1 MFSQFFVNRPRFA
14 FVLAIALSLCG
25 AGTMSHGA
33 TDGVKVSSFGF
44 DAEDSTEII
53 QRALDS
59 GARTLVFDRQA
70 GPWITRPLV
79 ARSNQELVFE
89 DGVELLAKKGEFHG
103 IRDYLF
109 RCEGVSN
116 LVIRGL
122 GPKGGTFR
130 MHKRDY
136 QKPPYARSEWRYTL
150 RLCGVENVHVENM
163 RFVSSGGDGIVIG
176 AWKGKSSKNVVIRNC
191 VCDDNHRQGISLCGG
206 EDILI
211 ENTILSNTCG
221 TPPQAGIDFEP
232 DHPHEK
238 LARITLRNVLSK
250 NNAGC
255 GFDFYFANMRDWSE
269 PVSIT
274 LDNCRAEGNRTSVSL
289 TADNK
294 HDSGVVKG
302 CVLFKGCVF
311 AGART
316 RAVNVCGIPSGAV
329 DVGFTDCVISNAV
342 PGAKTPDVTFSAG
355 TPRQGA
361 PDGVTLKN
369 LTVYQPT
376 NRPWFAVGHAA
387 FGPAPRQIAGD
398 VTVVA
403 PDGAR
408 TNVALDAAWTE
419 ANFPVINGG
428 RMPTPRVPLPAVYD
442 VLVHDERPGELAD
455 LPPVALINGG
465 HYLLFVPKPG
475 PVRLVARQIDAVG
488 DRPANEKP
496 TFVRYLPEQGGKRRT
511 WKLSTPGFT
520 PGELTFKAHAAGFY
534 ALELPRGGTRQQLLK
549 SSVPVGIDV
558 RESDR
563 TLAGVKRAPV
573 SLWFDVP
580 DGRAFTCGAF
590 GSDYYRFKASLVN
603 PSGEIVASKDVVSDS
618 FWVDMPGCGG
628 ARGARALPF
637 GKSAVAQERDPPVGR
652 ARSPSAPLWR
662 IDFARAHQPHYDWIK
677 VDLSGVPGCLFLTR
691 EKTWST
697 RAP

>member
-1 MFSQFFVNRPRFA
+1 MKTT
-14 FVLAIALSLCG
+14 VLVLVGLALCH
-25 AGTMSHGA
+25 AA
-33 TDGVKVSSFGF
+33 QGVKMSSFGYNV
-44 DAEDSTEII
+44 EDSTEII

-59 GARTLVFDRQA
+59 GAPTLVFDRQA

-176 AWKGKSSKNVVIRNC
+176 AFKGKSAKNVVIRNC

-211 ENTILSNTCG
+211 ENVVLSNTCG

-232 DHPHEK
+232 DHPTEK

-250 NNAGC
+250 DNAGS

-294 HDSGVVKG
+294 HDTGVVKG
-302 CVLFKGCVF
+302 LVTFTDCAFS
-311 AGART
+311 GARS
-316 RAVNVCGIPSGAV
+316 RAVSLCGIPSGAA
-329 DVGFTDCVISNAV
+329 DVLFSNCIISNA
-342 PGAKTPDVTFSAG
+342 APDSQTADVSFAAG
-355 TPRQGA
+355 TPRQGM
-361 PDGVTLKN
+361 PDGVRLTN
-369 LTVYQPT
+369 LTVFQPT
-376 NRPWFAVGHAA
+376 NRPWFVFGRSA
-387 FGPAPRQIAGD
+387 FGPIPRQIAGD

-408 TNVALDAAWTE
+408 TNILLNADWTV
-419 ANFPVINGG
+419 ANFPVVNGG
-428 RMPTPRVPLPAVYD
+428 RMPAPRVPLPAVRD
-442 VLVHDERPGELAD
+442 VVVHDEKPGELVD
-455 LPPVALINGG
+455 LPPIALINGG

-475 PVRLVARQIDAVG
+475 PVRLVARQIDVVG

-496 TFVRYLPEQGGKRRT
+496 SIVRFLPEGGAKRRT
-511 WKLSTPGFT
+511 WKLPTPGFT
-520 PGELTFKAHAAGFY
+520 PGELSFTAHAAGFY
-534 ALELPRGGTRQQLLK
+534 SLELPRGGTRQQLLK
-549 SSVPVGIDV
+549 SSVPVGVDV
-558 RESDR
+558 LESER
-563 TLAGVKRAPV
+563 IVAGVKGRPI

-580 DGRAFTCGAF
+580 SGKAFTFGAF
-590 GSDYYRFKASLVN
+590 GSDYYRFKAALVN
-603 PSGEIVASKDVVSDS
+603 PSGETVASKDVVSDAL
-618 FWVDMPGCGG
+618 FVDVPTEQAVPG
-628 ARGARALPF
+628 
-637 GKSAVAQERDPPVGR
+637 
-652 ARSPSAPLWR
+652 LWR
-662 IDFARAHQPHYDWIK
+662 IDFSRARQPHYDWIRI
-677 VDLSGVPGCLFLTR
+677 DLSGVPGCLFLTR
-691 EKTWST
+691 EKMWSV
-697 RAP
+697 P

>member
-79 ARSNQELVFE
+79 ARSNQELIFE
-89 DGVELLAKKGEFHG
+89 DGVELVAKRGEFRG

-116 LVIRGL
+116 LVICGL

-163 RFVSSGGDGIVIG
+163 HFVSSGGDGIVIG

-211 ENTILSNTCG
+211 EDTVLSNTCG

-250 NNAGC
+250 NNAGS

-274 LDNCRAEGNRTSVSL
+274 LENCRAEGNRTSVSL

-294 HDSGVVKG
+294 HDTGVVKG
-302 CVLFKGCVF
+302 RVAFVNSVF
-311 AGART
+311 ADARN
-316 RAVNVCGIPSGAV
+316 RGVNLCGIPSGAV
-329 DVGFTDCVISNAV
+329 DVLFSDCVISNAAS
-342 PGAKTPDVTFSAG
+342 GAVTPDMSFSSG
-355 TPRQGA
+355 TPRQGM
-361 PDGVTLKN
+361 PDGVALKN

-376 NRPWFAVGHAA
+376 NRPWFAVGRAA
-387 FGPAPRQIAGD
+387 FGPAPQNIVGF

-408 TNVALDAAWTE
+408 TQVALDAAWIA
-419 ANFPVINGG
+419 ANFPVVNGG
-428 RMPTPRVPLPAVYD
+428 RMPAPRVPLPAVRD
-442 VLVHDERPGELAD
+442 VVVHDEHPGELVD

-465 HYLLFVPKPG
+465 HYLLFVPQPG

-488 DRPANEKP
+488 NRPANEKP
-496 TFVRYLPEQGGKRRT
+496 TIIRYLPEKGGKRRA
-511 WKLSTPGFT
+511 WKLPTPGFT
-520 PGELTFKAHAAGFY
+520 PSEITFTAHAAGFY
-534 ALELPRGGTRQQLLK
+534 SLELPRGGTRQQLLK
-549 SSVPVGIDV
+549 SSVPVGLDV

-563 TLAGVKRAPV
+563 IIAGVKQRPV

-580 DGRAFTCGAF
+580 NGAAFTCGAS

-603 PSGEIVASKDVVSDS
+603 PSGETVASKEVVSDS
-618 FWVDMPGCGG
+618 FWIDVPPETTGV
-628 ARGARALPF
+628 
-637 GKSAVAQERDPPVGR
+637 SSVA
-652 ARSPSAPLWR
+652 SPTRLWR
-662 IDFARAHQPHYDWIK
+662 IDLSKARKPHYDWMW

-691 EKTWST
+691 EKAWIK
-697 RAP
+697 R

>member
-1 MFSQFFVNRPRFA
+1 MKCFA
-14 FVLAIALSLCG
+14 LAAVLLATSGLLSR
-25 AGTMSHGA
+25 A
-33 TDGVKVSSFGF
+33 DGVKVSSFGF
-44 DAEDSTEII
+44 DAGDSTEII

-59 GARTLVFDRQA
+59 GARTLIFDRQA

-89 DGVELLAKKGEFHG
+89 DGVELVAKKGEFHG
-103 IRDYLF
+103 IRDYLLC
-109 RCEGVSN
+109 CEGVSN

-122 GPKGGTFR
+122 GPAGGTFR

-176 AWKGKSSKNVVIRNC
+176 AWKGKSAKNVVIRNC

-211 ENTILSNTCG
+211 EDTLLSNTCG

-232 DHPHEK
+232 DHPSEK
-238 LARITLRNVLSK
+238 LARITLRNVISK
-250 NNAGC
+250 NNAGS

-274 LDNCRAEGNRTSVSL
+274 LENCRAEGNRTSVSL

-294 HDSGVVKG
+294 HDTGVVKG
-302 CVLFKGCVF
+302 SVLFKNCVF
-311 AGART
+311 ADARN
-316 RAVNVCGIPSGAV
+316 RGVSLCGIPLGAV
-329 DVGFTDCVISNAV
+329 DVGFVDCVISNAA
-342 PGAKTPDVTFSAG
+342 PGAVTPDMSFAAG
-355 TPRQGA
+355 TPRQGM

-376 NRPWFAVGHAA
+376 NRPWFACGRSA
-387 FGPAPRQIAGD
+387 FGPVPREIAGG

-403 PDGAR
+403 PDGTR
-408 TNVALDAAWTE
+408 TQVALDAAWIAT
-419 ANFPVINGG
+419 NFPVINDG
-428 RMPTPRVPLPAVYD
+428 RMPTPRVPLPAVRD
-442 VLVHDERPGELAD
+442 VVVLDEHPGELVD

-465 HYLLFVPKPG
+465 HYLLFVPQPG

-488 DRPANEKP
+488 NRPANEKP
-496 TFVRYLPEQGGKRRT
+496 TIIRYLSENGGKRRT
-511 WKLSTPGFT
+511 WKLATPGFT
-520 PGELTFKAHAAGFY
+520 PGELTFTAHAAGFY
-534 ALELPRGGTRQQLLK
+534 ALELPRGGTRQQLMK

-563 TLAGVKRAPV
+563 TLAGVKGAPV

-580 DGRAFTCGAF
+580 DGKAFTCGAF
-590 GSDYYRFKASLVN
+590 GSDYYRFKAALAN
-603 PSGEIVASKDVVSDS
+603 PSGETVASKDVVSDA
-618 FWVDMPGCGG
+618 FWVDMPHG
-628 ARGARALPF
+628 
-637 GKSAVAQERDPPVGR
+637 EGR
-652 ARSPSAPLWR
+652 APARPSLWR
-662 IDFARAHQPHYDWIK
+662 IDFSRARQPHYDWIT

-691 EKTWST
+691 EKTW
-697 RAP
+697 REKR

>member
-1 MFSQFFVNRPRFA
+1 MKNPA
-14 FVLAIALSLCG
+14 FIVVLLACCG
-25 AGTMSHGA
+25 VPCLA
-33 TDGVKVSSFGF
+33 DGVKVSSFGF
-44 DAEDSTEII
+44 DAKDSTEII

-59 GARTLVFDRQA
+59 GARTLIFDRQA

-79 ARSNQELVFE
+79 ARSNQELLFE
-89 DGVELLAKKGEFHG
+89 NGVELVAKKGEFLG

-150 RLCGVENVHVENM
+150 RLCGVENVVVENM

-211 ENTILSNTCG
+211 ENTVLSNTCG

-250 NNAGC
+250 NNAGN
-255 GFDFYFANMRDWSE
+255 GYAFYFANMMERSE

-274 LDNCRAEGNRTSVSL
+274 LENCRAEGNRSSVALTANSKRDSDSVKGLVTFANCTFSGARNHAVSL
-289 TADNK
+289 
-294 HDSGVVKG
+294 
-302 CVLFKGCVF
+302 
-311 AGART
+311 
-316 RAVNVCGIPSGAV
+316 CGIPSGAV
-329 DVGFTDCVISNAV
+329 DVVFSDCVVSNTA
-342 PGAKTPDVTFSAG
+342 PGAQTADVTFSAG
-355 TPRQGA
+355 TPRQGT

-387 FGPAPRQIAGD
+387 FGPAPQDIAGS

-403 PDGAR
+403 PDGTR
-408 TNVALDAAWTE
+408 TNVVLNADWTA

-428 RMPTPRVPLPAVYD
+428 RMPTPRVPLPAVRD
-442 VLVHDERPGELAD
+442 VVVHDERPGELAD

-496 TFVRYLPEQGGKRRT
+496 SFIRYLPEIGG
-511 WKLSTPGFT
+511 
-520 PGELTFKAHAAGFY
+520 
-534 ALELPRGGTRQQLLK
+534 
-549 SSVPVGIDV
+549 
-558 RESDR
+558 
-563 TLAGVKRAPV
+563 
-573 SLWFDVP
+573 
-580 DGRAFTCGAF
+580 
-590 GSDYYRFKASLVN
+590 
-603 PSGEIVASKDVVSDS
+603 
-618 FWVDMPGCGG
+618 
-628 ARGARALPF
+628 
-637 GKSAVAQERDPPVGR
+637 
-652 ARSPSAPLWR
+652 
-662 IDFARAHQPHYDWIK
+662 
-677 VDLSGVPGCLFLTR
+677 
-691 EKTWST
+691 
-697 RAP
+697 

>member
-1 MFSQFFVNRPRFA
+1 MTRR
-14 FVLAIALSLCG
+14 ALSAVLFAACG
-25 AGTMSHGA
+25 LWGRA
-33 TDGVKVSSFGF
+33 DGVKVSSFGYN
-44 DAEDSTEII
+44 AEDSTEII

-59 GARTLVFDRQA
+59 GAPKLVFDRQS

-103 IRDYLF
+103 IRDYLL

-116 LVIRGL
+116 LVICGL
-122 GPKGGTFR
+122 GPRGGTFR

-176 AWKGKSSKNVVIRNC
+176 AWKGKSAKNVVIRNC

-211 ENTILSNTCG
+211 EDTVLSNTCG

-232 DHPHEK
+232 DHPSEK
-238 LARITLRNVLSK
+238 LARITLRNVISK
-250 NNAGC
+250 NNAGS

-274 LDNCRAEGNRTSVSL
+274 LENCRSEGNRTSVSL

-294 HDSGVVKG
+294 HDTGVVKG
-302 CVLFKGCVF
+302 SVLFKNCVF
-311 AGART
+311 ADARN
-316 RAVNVCGIPSGAV
+316 RGVSLCGIPLGAV
-329 DVGFTDCVISNAV
+329 DVGFVDCVISNAA
-342 PGAKTPDVTFSAG
+342 PGAVTPDMSFAAG
-355 TPRQGA
+355 TPRQGM
-361 PDGVTLKN
+361 PDGVRLKN

-376 NRPWFAVGHAA
+376 NRPWFAYGRPA
-387 FGPAPRQIAGD
+387 FGPAPREIAGD

-408 TNVALDAAWTE
+408 TQVALDAAWIAT
-419 ANFPVINGG
+419 NFPVINDG
-428 RMPTPRVPLPAVYD
+428 RMPTPRVALPAVRD
-442 VLVHDERPGELAD
+442 VVVLDEHPGELVD

-465 HYLLFVPKPG
+465 HYLLFVPQPG

-488 DRPANEKP
+488 NRPANEKP
-496 TFVRYLPEQGGKRRT
+496 TIIRYLPENGGKRRT
-511 WKLSTPGFT
+511 WKLATPGFT
-520 PGELTFKAHAAGFY
+520 PGELTFTAHAAGFY
-534 ALELPRGGTRQQLLK
+534 ALELPRGGTRQQLMK

-563 TLAGVKRAPV
+563 TLAGVKGAPV

-580 DGRAFTCGAF
+580 DGKAFTCFEGFQDALIAKGAVYTPEPAVRAGRIVTGRSAGHAVSF
-590 GSDYYRFKASLVN
+590 AL
-603 PSGEIVASKDVVSDS
+603 EIL
-618 FWVDMPGCGG
+618 
-628 ARGARALPF
+628 RGIRGDEAA
-637 GKSAVAQERDPPVGR
+637 A
-652 ARSPSAPLWR
+652 
-662 IDFARAHQPHYDWIK
+662 K
-677 VDLSGVPGCLFLTR
+677 VRHAMYLD
-691 EKTWST
+691 
-697 RAP
+697 